1 MLPLPQPEFENPSQ
15 PGPWLVKAKIA
26 FGPYQRYKPFRHNVG
41 ETGDSQNMN
50 NEEQGPPRDQPGR
63 NLRNG
68 LEVFHHGTLLL
79 LVELPGPIELR
90 CPLAVLPCPARY
102 ANIGVRTF
110 SSSVVGGGTCANLTD
125 GGGTVSGMDTRTVAA
140 GSGAGFDTSR
150 VFACTFFSLLRGGF
164 TSCVFA
170 RTFFSLFRGG
180 VTPEA
185 SRNSSKLNFRNA
197 SKRRRSGAACTSP
210 LNPKY
215 TVPS

>member
-1 MLPLPQPEFENPSQ
+1 
-15 PGPWLVKAKIA
+15 
-26 FGPYQRYKPFRHNVG
+26 RHNVG

-50 NEEQGPPRDQPGR
+50 DEEQGPPRDQPGR

-150 VFACTFFSLLRGGF
+150 VFA
-164 TSCVFA
+164 